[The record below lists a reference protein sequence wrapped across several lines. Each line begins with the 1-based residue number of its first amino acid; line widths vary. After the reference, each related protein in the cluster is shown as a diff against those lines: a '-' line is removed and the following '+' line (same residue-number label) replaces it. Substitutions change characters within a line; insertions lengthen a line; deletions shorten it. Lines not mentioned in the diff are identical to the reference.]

1 MRPFSFLRRPAPIS
15 SKAKLQR
22 KQLRRLLCESLEQR
36 ALMAVLT
43 VTDPSDSLETEGTT
57 LREAILTANT
67 NAEVDVI
74 EFALPGTGPQT
85 ITLELGELLISQELT
100 IEGPGSGLLTIS
112 GGNNSRILNI
122 RELGE
127 SELFVNISGVTLTG
141 GNADEG
147 GALRN
152 EFATVNLLDVVV
164 TGNEASGN
172 GGGIYTRG
180 EEPGGNTEI
189 NFTLI
194 LEDSLVTG
202 NTAGGSGGG
211 IYNDKDHVELYNSI
225 VESNSAVG
233 NGGGIYTEGTGSGSN
248 QPSTLYFYDNSLLDN
263 NHADGSGGGIYAL
276 NDRVDVQ
283 DSIVSNNTADLHGGG
298 IYAVDSHVDVDFSV
312 VSNNSASGNGGGIYT
327 FATDFFTQIGAQPN
341 TLEVSFS
348 TINNNLALTGAGGG
362 IYNDS
367 DNLRVEFSTI
377 EFNEAG
383 EGGGFYVTN
392 PFDNFISNRI
402 INSTINNNKAVL
414 TNGGGLA
421 MVGLQIETAGAQFL
435 DADNNTF
442 SGNSAVGQGGGLYIN
457 LLSPSDLATITTST
471 IADNQAAVGGGVYI
485 ANELVVLRS
494 TLVATN
500 RATTGVDVAG
510 VFSSENANAETS
522 ASNLIGNAD
531 GSTGLDAEL
540 NQFGTT
546 ALPINPLIGPLQNN
560 GGETKTHA
568 LLPGSPAIDASNY
581 FSFYDQRDIQRSES
595 FESLVDIGA
604 YERVFDFGDAPAGD
618 VAVSYPTFFSDDG
631 ARHVIGNLYLGSAI
645 DVDDDGNFSD
655 SGTASGDDNDRFFD
669 DEDGV
674 EFNFSITAGFSGS
687 AEITSS
693 GSGLINAWI
702 DINGNGSWEPSEQ
715 ILTNVAVVAGV
726 NLLTFTLP
734 APPAEADVTFTA
746 IARFRL
752 STAAGL
758 LPTGVAE
765 DGEVEDYAINVNRVI
780 LPDGTAGDGF
790 TFSERVVP
798 RVRRSYDPEL
808 AYGYNYST
816 NPARIVGDTLFPA
829 GDNFTEVEL
838 VPGFGDDV
846 FTIHLY
852 NVASGAY
859 DTVPL
864 ATVTAPAIVNFET
877 GEIIDANGTRSNA
890 FPAIIGGVDKF
901 RVLGIELSE
910 GLSPNDVDAFPTFLA
925 FGDADD
931 DDESIVNFTMTPLAT
946 PVAVAETYS
955 AVEDNTLSV
964 ATGGLLGNDTDRN
977 NDVLTAFIVT
987 NAAHGTVTLNPNGT
1001 FAYQPNANFNGNDVF
1016 TYRAFDGLQFSDP
1029 VSVTIA
1035 VASVNDAP
1043 AGADALLTIL
1053 EDSTKTFAAA
1063 DFGFSDNS
1071 DSPANALQ
1079 AVIIT
1084 SLPGAGSLKL
1094 GATPVT
1100 AGQSIAVADIGTL
1113 TFAPDADANGPAYTS
1128 FTFRVQ
1134 DNGGLD
1140 NGGVD
1145 TDATENAIAFNV
1157 LAVNDAPSIT
1167 IGGNQSVLEDS
1178 GAATVVAWASGLSV
1192 GPANESTQTPTILVS
1207 NDNNSLFSVQPT
1219 IALNGTLTYTPA
1231 PNAYG
1236 TATVSVQVKDDG
1248 GTDNGGID
1256 SSTIQ
1261 TFVIEVTP
1269 VNDAPSVTV
1278 GGNQLVAEDSGVTL
1292 VTSFATFSNGPT
1304 NESAQTLTI
1313 TVTNDNNSLFSVQPA
1328 IAADG
1333 SLSFTPAPNEFGTA
1347 TVSVVVQ
1354 DNGGTA
1360 NGGVDTSVVT
1370 TFSIQVFL
1378 VNDPPTF
1385 VPGPNPSALEDA
1397 GAQTLTG
1404 WATGIT
1410 AGPANES
1417 SQTVAFTVT
1426 NNNNA
1431 LFAVQP
1437 AIAPDGT
1444 LTYTPAANANGNAT
1458 LVVTLTDNFFPNASV
1473 QQTVT
1478 ISVTPVNDAPS
1489 FTKGTN
1495 LTVSA
1500 NAGAQTVTGWATSI
1514 AAGPTNES
1522 GQTVSFTVTN
1532 SNNALFS
1539 VQPTIAANG
1548 TLTFTPAATGNGTA
1562 TVSVVLK
1569 DNGGTANG
1577 GVDASVVQ
1585 TFTITINPVSA
1596 ANRPTASIAGPS
1608 SAVRGQSTAF
1618 TLSATDVD
1626 AGDNAAGFLFTINW
1640 GDGSP
1645 VQTLPAGTPSG
1656 TVVNHTFPA
1665 SGRFTVS
1672 VTARD
1677 RTGLVST
1684 AVTRVVAVGALLQQG
1699 NVLVIGG
1706 TTGVDRVDV
1715 FNLNGLRAVVNG
1727 VWYGPFSGITSIQ
1740 VFGQAGN
1747 DCLDIDSSITIPA
1760 TVDGGAGDD
1769 KIDGGSGNDT
1779 LCWVVWAAIASMV
1792 VRVTTSS
1799 MVELTTTVSVAVTAT
1814 TLSLAVPVTIRSGVA
1829 AVAIC

>member
-1 MRPFSFLRRPAPIS
+1 MRPFSLLRRPAPIS
-15 SKAKLQR
+15 SQTKTQR

-36 ALMAVLT
+36 ALMAVLS
-43 VTDPSDSLETEGTT
+43 VSSVADSGPGT
-57 LREAILTANT
+57 LREAIATANT
-67 NAEVDVI
+67 NGEFDTI
-74 EFALPGTGPQT
+74 QFALPAGPQT
-85 ITLELGELLISQELT
+85 ITLTSGELSIT
-100 IEGPGSGLLTIS
+100 NAVDIVGPGSDQLTIS
-112 GGNNSRILNI
+112 GNNSSRIFNVQ
-122 RELGE
+122 ELQSFE
-127 SELFVNISGVTLTG
+127 FSVHIEGVKLTG
-141 GNADEG
+141 GSAVDG

-152 EFATVNLLDVVV
+152 EFASVYLDDVIV
-164 TGNEASGN
+164 TGNNATGN
-172 GGGIYTRG
+172 GGGILTIG
-180 EEPGGNTEI
+180 EEFNAETQAR
-189 NFTLI
+189 FTLI
-194 LEDSLVTG
+194 LTNSRVTG
-202 NTAGGSGGG
+202 NSAGGSGGG
-211 IYNDKDHVELYNSI
+211 IYNDKDHVELWGSVIDSNQAVLDGGGVFTQADRSIGIGIGLNTLLVNDGSSINS
-225 VESNSAVG
+225 NQARR
-233 NGGGIYTEGTGSGSN
+233 NGGGIYAI
-248 QPSTLYFYDNSLLDN
+248 DD
-263 NHADGSGGGIYAL
+263 HVGINRAT
-276 NDRVDVQ
+276 
-283 DSIVSNNTADLHGGG
+283 VSNNTAAVDGGG
-298 IYAVDSHVDVDFSV
+298 IYSIATQGPSQPLSVNVFEGIISGNRAVAGAGGGLFVDSDTLSI
-312 VSNNSASGNGGGIYT
+312 SSSTIELNSAAEGGGI
-327 FATDFFTQIGAQPN
+327 FFGNSNANFTSGN
-341 TLEVSFS
+341 VDYS
-348 TINNNLALTGAGGG
+348 TINGNVATAGAGGG
-362 IYNDS
+362 IYVSGTPQAVVGNG
-367 DNLRVEFSTI
+367 LQLYT
-377 EFNEAG
+377 
-383 EGGGFYVTN
+383 Y
-392 PFDNFISNRI
+392 
-402 INSTINNNKAVL
+402 NSTI
-414 TNGGGLA
+414 
-421 MVGLQIETAGAQFL
+421 
-435 DADNNTF
+435 
-442 SGNSAVGQGGGLYIN
+442 SGNR
-457 LLSPSDLATITTST
+457 ATT
-471 IADNQAAVGGGVYI
+471 QGGGVYVGEFFDFRDYVSIFGNTI
-485 ANELVVLRS
+485 AFNTAEDGGGIYAFGDGTAIESSLIAKNTAS
-494 TLVATN
+494 A
-500 RATTGVDVAG
+500 GVDAFG
-510 VFSSENANAETS
+510 VFNFNNRFETASRYNLVGIADDGQFIPEINLWGSAES
-522 ASNLIGNAD
+522 
-531 GSTGLDAEL
+531 
-540 NQFGTT
+540 
-546 ALPINPLIGPLQNN
+546 PIDPLIGPLKLN
-560 GGETKTHA
+560 GGLTKTHA
-568 LLPGSPAIDASNY
+568 LDAGSPAID
-581 FSFYDQRDIQRSES
+581 FSDSFPFDDQRGIRRSEN
-595 FESLVDIGA
+595 ESPADAGA
-604 YERVFDFGDAPAGD
+604 YERTFDFGDAP
-618 VAVSYPTFFSDDG
+618 STFPTTLDNNG
-631 ARHVIGNLYLGSAI
+631 ARHLISALKLGQEI
-645 DVDDDGNFSD
+645 DSDPDGRPSPATFAENDDSD
-655 SGTASGDDNDRFFD
+655 YFD

-674 EFNFSITAGFSGS
+674 IFNFSSTAGFTGS
-687 AEITSS
+687 AQITSS
-693 GSGLINAWI
+693 GAGLINAWV
-702 DINGNGSWEPSEQ
+702 DVDGSGTWQPSEQ

-734 APPAEADVTFTA
+734 APPANAPVSFSA

-752 STAAGL
+752 STQANL
-758 LPTGVAE
+758 QPTGSAD
-765 DGEVEDYAINVNRVI
+765 DGEVEDYSMNITRVI
-780 LPDGTAGDGF
+780 LPDGSVGDGYTF
-790 TFSERVVP
+790 TERVQP
-798 RVRRSYDPEL
+798 RVRRAYDPEL

-816 NPARIVGDTLFPA
+816 NPATATSPA
-829 GDNFTEVEL
+829 GDKFTEVEL
-838 VPGFGDDV
+838 LSGFGDNV

-852 NVASGAY
+852 NTTTGAY
-859 DTVPL
+859 ESAPL

-877 GEIIDANGTRSNA
+877 GNITDANGTRLAA
-890 FPAIIGGVDKF
+890 FTGIAGGVDKF
-901 RVLGIELSE
+901 RVLGIELAA
-910 GLSPNDVDAFPTFLA
+910 GLSPNDTDAFPTFLA
-925 FGDADD
+925 FGDADNNN
-931 DDESIVNFTMTPLAT
+931 ESIVNFTMTPLAT
-946 PVAVAETYS
+946 PVAVAEAYS
-955 AVEDNTLSV
+955 AVEDNTLNV
-964 ATGGLLGNDTDRN
+964 ATGGVLGNDTDRN

-987 NAAHGTVTLNPNGT
+987 NAANGTVTLNTNGT
-1001 FAYQPNANFNGNDVF
+1001 FTYQPNANFNGNDSF
-1016 TYRAFDGLQFSDP
+1016 TYRAFDGLQYSDP
-1029 VSVTIA
+1029 VSVTIS

-1053 EDSTKTFAAA
+1053 EDSTKTFSAA
-1063 DFGFSDNS
+1063 DFGFTDTS

-1079 AVIIT
+1079 AVIIS

-1094 GATPVT
+1094 GTTPVT
-1100 AGQSIAVADIGTL
+1100 AGQSIAVADIGSL
-1113 TFAPDADANGPAYTS
+1113 TFTPDADANGPAYTS
-1128 FTFRVQ
+1128 LTFRVQ

-1140 NGGVD
+1140 NDGVD

-1178 GAATVVAWASGLSV
+1178 GAATVAAWASGLSV

-1207 NDNNSLFSVQPT
+1207 NDNNALFSVQPT

-1278 GGNQLVAEDSGVTL
+1278 AGNQLVAEDSGVTL
-1292 VTSFATFSNGPT
+1292 VTNFATFSTGPA

-1313 TVTNDNNSLFSVQPA
+1313 AVTNNNNSLFSVQPT

-1333 SLSFTPAPNEFGTA
+1333 SLTYTPAPNEFGTA

-1370 TFSIQVFL
+1370 TFSIQVFI

-1385 VPGPNPSALEDA
+1385 VPGPNPTALEDA

-1473 QQTVT
+1473 QETVT

-1500 NAGAQTVTGWATSI
+1500 NAGAQTVAGWATSI
-1514 AAGPTNES
+1514 LAGPANEAS
-1522 GQTVSFTVTN
+1522 QTVSFTVTN
-1532 SNNALFS
+1532 SNNALFA
-1539 VQPTIAANG
+1539 VQPSIAANG
-1548 TLTFTPAATGNGTA
+1548 TLTFTPATTGNGTA
-1562 TVSVVLK
+1562 TVSVVLN

-1577 GVDASVVQ
+1577 GVDSSVVQ
-1585 TFTITINPVSA
+1585 TFTITVNPVA
-1596 ANRPTASIAGPS
+1596 TANRPTASIAGPS

-1684 AVTRVVAVGALLQQG
+1684 AVTKVVAVGAILQQG

-1706 TTGVDRVDV
+1706 TAGVDKVDV
-1715 FNLNGLRAVVNG
+1715 FNALGLRAVVNG

-1747 DCLDIDSSITIPA
+1747 DCLDIDGSITIPA

-1779 LCWVVWAAIASMV
+1779 LLGGARPRLHRMV

-1799 MVELTTTVSVAVTAT
+1799 MVEPITMVSVAVTAMT
-1814 TLSLAVPVTIRSGVA
+1814 SSWVVPAMISSMAVR
-1829 AVAIC
+1829 VAIC